1 MREHDES
8 RECRQ
13 CRTVCAGIPRISQST
28 SEKWGELLSFM
39 RVGASR
45 WGMGPLLCYTMRH
58 SRLVRT
64 PYRTMKRRKVTWS
77 KPIGPRW
84 PPDSD
89 TTCIKVTWSCWPP
102 EK

>member
-1 MREHDES
+1 MREQDES

-45 WGMGPLLCYTMRH
+45 WGMGPFSVTPCDTADWYVHPLSHDETEKSH
-58 SRLVRT
+58 LVKT
-64 PYRTMKRRKVTWS
+64 
-77 KPIGPRW
+77 
-84 PPDSD
+84 
-89 TTCIKVTWSCWPP
+89 
-102 EK
+102 